1 MGAGTPSRKRDW
13 TIAVAFG
20 RRPQPA
26 GAGPVSGAR
35 GGPAPR
41 VRAAAAGLAVGF
53 GGGSSDVLLSQEAA
67 FLHDPTPLFLP
78 TQYNSTPEAPR
89 RILGVA
95 FTSYPPELAFATEEL
110 KVDGI
115 LPAPIPAPLRPAD
128 ALVENP
134 PTNPLLGFGRTDRS
148 VPVLASRGAF
158 VEIVAA
164 GTGARVFS
172 RALAQLPPIEAGN
185 RRLIPPP
192 GDVTWQPLEFM
203 VKVDPIGLEGPLVLT
218 TRSGV
223 ETVDAYFEGY
233 LAEILRVGKLLNP
246 GFYRISVGP

>member
-13 TIAVAFG
+13 IVAIAVAAGLGLLVFALF
-20 RRPQPA
+20 RAPPAPPAAAPA
-26 GAGPVSGAR
+26 GAR
-35 GGPAPR
+35 
-41 VRAAAAGLAVGF
+41 LAVGL
-53 GGGSSDVLLSQEAA
+53 GGSADVLLSQEAA
-67 FLHDPTPLFLP
+67 LHDPTPLFLP
-78 TQYNSTPEAPR
+78 TQYNSTPDAPR
-89 RILGVA
+89 RAPGVA
-95 FTSYPPELAFATEEL
+95 FRNYPPELTFATDVL
-110 KVDGI
+110 KIDGA
-115 LPAPIPAPLRPAD
+115 LPAPVPAPARPAD

-134 PTNPLLGFGRTDRS
+134 PTNPLLGIGRTDRP
-148 VPVLASRGAF
+148 VPVLAPRGAF

-172 RALAQLPPIEAGN
+172 RALAQLPPVESGS

-223 ETVDAYFEGY
+223 ESVDAYFEGY
-233 LAEILRVGKLLNP
+233 LAQILRVGRLLNP